1 MMTIDLAKITI
12 DKIANLLSES
22 NENTCKITWHGGE
35 PLLWG
40 RNNYEKILSYMF
52 ETYPHINWI
61 NAMQTNL
68 TLLSDDFLEVFQ
80 KYGVQFSTSM
90 DGYEELHNQ
99 TRVTITGEG
108 SYKMI
113 ADKLSYI
120 KSKGMDIGLIV
131 VLNSKNIDYLIDIYK
146 FFKEHN
152 QEFIVNPLYIE
163 GEVKHNNDLSITS
176 EQYADAV
183 IKLFDYWI
191 KDYDAVNIGTFT
203 EWASS
208 LKTMSPSVCTY
219 CENCQNVFTVI
230 EPNGNILAC
239 DRLCGNENYVFGNVI
254 KDSLNEV
261 YNRKRELFAK
271 RTEILKN
278 TECADCRYWNICYG
292 GCPSDSIINKNN
304 INTKFSYCEALK
316 KIYNHIENTLS
327 LIY

>member
-1 MMTIDLAKITI
+1 
-12 DKIANLLSES
+12 
-22 NENTCKITWHGGE
+22 
-35 PLLWG
+35 
-40 RNNYEKILSYMF
+40 MF

-208 LKTMSPSVCTY
+208 LKRFL
-219 CENCQNVFTVI
+219 QNF
-230 EPNGNILAC
+230 
-239 DRLCGNENYVFGNVI
+239 
-254 KDSLNEV
+254 
-261 YNRKRELFAK
+261 
-271 RTEILKN
+271 
-278 TECADCRYWNICYG
+278 
-292 GCPSDSIINKNN
+292 
-304 INTKFSYCEALK
+304 
-316 KIYNHIENTLS
+316 
-327 LIY
+327 